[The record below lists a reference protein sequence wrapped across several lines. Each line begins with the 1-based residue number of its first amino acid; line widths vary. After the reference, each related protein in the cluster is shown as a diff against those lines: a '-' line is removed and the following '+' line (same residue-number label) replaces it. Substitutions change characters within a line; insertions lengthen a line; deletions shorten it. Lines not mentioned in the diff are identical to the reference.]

1 MLLKSSKGDG
11 EGEDGKE
18 AEEGS
23 RGGGFF
29 KPSARGL

>member
-1 MLLKSSKGDG
+1 MMLKSSKGDG
-11 EGEDGKE
+11 EGEEGED